1 MAGNHRSG
9 RRPKPTAEKLA
20 AGNPGKRKLGVEPAF
35 DTAEV
40 LDPPTW
46 LGEYGQAE
54 WRRIVPQMLRERSLS
69 EVDTPS
75 LEAYC
80 AAYQRAI
87 ACEIAIGDMLLV
99 EGERHPLITVA
110 AQAWDKVR
118 AFAAEFGLTPATRP
132 KVAKFTEA
140 DADPLQEFANQRNE
154 A

>member
-20 AGNPGKRKLGVEPAF
+20 AGNPGKRHLGVEPAF
-35 DTAEV
+35 NSLAYLE
-40 LDPPTW
+40 PPTW
-46 LGEYGQAE
+46 LGDYGQAE
-54 WRRIVPQMLRERSLS
+54 WRRIVPQLLREKSLA

-87 ACEIAIGDMLLV
+87 ACEIAIGDALLV
-99 EGERHPLITVA
+99 EGDKHPLLGVV

-140 DADPLQEFANQRNE
+140 DDDPLQAFAAQRNE
-154 A
+154 P

>member
-9 RRPKPTAEKLA
+9 RRPKPTSVKRA
-20 AGNPGKRKLGVEPAF
+20 AGNPGRRKLGEEPAF
-35 DTAEV
+35 DTATT
-40 LDPPTW
+40 LTPPAW

-54 WRRIVPQMLRERSLS
+54 WHRIVPQLLREKSIA
-69 EVDTPS
+69 EVDVPS

-80 AAYQRAI
+80 AAYHRAI
-87 ACEIAIGDMLLV
+87 ACELAIGAELLV
-99 EGERHPLITVA
+99 NGEKHPLLTVA

-132 KVAKFTEA
+132 KLAKPASATTQNALEA
-140 DADPLQEFANQRNE
+140 FAAERN